1 MLTAEDEYAVEYFAN
16 SFSLASSFLDNMSH
30 QIAFGSIYEELIPL
44 GLAKKKKNEDEV
56 GALNYDRFDC
66 NGELNEAAS
75 ESSISNI
82 DHVEKGAFFSER
94 MIKKYKK
101 TP

>member
-44 GLAKKKKNEDEV
+44 GLAKKKKT
-56 GALNYDRFDC
+56 RT
-66 NGELNEAAS
+66 
-75 ESSISNI
+75 
-82 DHVEKGAFFSER
+82 K
-94 MIKKYKK
+94 
-101 TP
+101 

>member
-44 GLAKKKKNEDEV
+44 GLAKKKKKR
-56 GALNYDRFDC
+56 GRSRRF
-66 NGELNEAAS
+66 ELRPIRLQRRAQRS
-75 ESSISNI
+75 
-82 DHVEKGAFFSER
+82 G
-94 MIKKYKK
+94 
-101 TP
+101 